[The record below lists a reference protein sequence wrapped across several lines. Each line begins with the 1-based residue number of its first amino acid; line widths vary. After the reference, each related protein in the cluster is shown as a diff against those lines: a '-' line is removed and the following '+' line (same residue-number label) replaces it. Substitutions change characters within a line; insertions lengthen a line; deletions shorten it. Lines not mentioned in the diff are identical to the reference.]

1 MVVVVAVDVA
11 IGLIIIIIT
20 GNANMV
26 IFYHHA
32 TNCYLFICSDGDP
45 ISRDSQPLHV
55 VESSES
61 LF

>member
-1 MVVVVAVDVA
+1 MVVVVAVDVVT
-11 IGLIIIIIT
+11 GLIIIIPGT
-20 GNANMV
+20 ANMV
-26 IFYHHA
+26 IFYHHT
-32 TNCYLFICSDGDP
+32 TNWYLFICSDRDP